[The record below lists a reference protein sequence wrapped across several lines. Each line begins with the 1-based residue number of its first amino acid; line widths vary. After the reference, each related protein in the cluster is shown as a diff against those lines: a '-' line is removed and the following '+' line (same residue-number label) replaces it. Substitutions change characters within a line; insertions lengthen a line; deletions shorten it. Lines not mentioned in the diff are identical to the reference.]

1 MIIFFSFSGS
11 DISKRPQNPGLRQEF
26 VNNAEL
32 LLLQAR
38 IHVSVLGFPHSKS
51 IDINIKYG

>member
-1 MIIFFSFSGS
+1 MIIFFSFAGS
-11 DISKRPQNPGLRQEF
+11 DIGKRPQNPGLRQEF

-32 LLLQAR
+32 ILLQACV
-38 IHVSVLGFPHSKS
+38 HVSVFGFPHIKS